1 MSISN
6 LNIQISSSI
15 GYNVV
20 GGGIILGHAP
30 QLQTVKTLDGTL
42 YDTSTNYTLLSS
54 PLLDINVLD
63 DFQSVVGIASDQQTV
78 SMTNNGNYELNVIDV
93 LYTYNQNVGVYGVFP
108 SDNSVLYGKTIQ
120 IAPGDTS
127 TFKLSYISDQA
138 GIYYNQ
144 IYLISNSNGGIHKIN
159 TRQIVRETSGLR
171 ITPTSFTTTTTH
183 LGQTREIVYDI
194 IPIKNEV
201 ERPDIIFPV
210 YTLLK
215 GGSEWYITNNDNN
228 KVTLKFNSNEVNNV
242 NGTYI
247 STLTM
252 QVNGFIYTATNTAT
266 VLVNY
271 ALTKNLG
278 TWLSEGAIHN
288 SIVGMSYD
296 LESGDRY
303 LTIGIGAGG
312 NNSPLYDAGGDL
324 LLDIESLGYT
334 GESVSTPFP
343 FWAEVYKIKFTGNN
357 QTYLSKDYLIKTT
370 EGIDFSGYFGDNAQ
384 TGSVF
389 IIEDDGYGSLSIK
402 LNNLRTLSE
411 DTGVNVTLNN
421 LTQSFYYSAAPSA
434 VVTNM
439 FIGFNYNT
447 RDKIALVKTSVVPV
461 PV

>member
-183 LGQTREIVYDI
+183 LGQTLEIVYDI
-194 IPIKNEV
+194 ITIKNEV
-201 ERPDIIFPV
+201 ELQDIIF
-210 YTLLK
+210 T
-215 GGSEWYITNNDNN
+215 
-228 KVTLKFNSNEVNNV
+228 F
-242 NGTYI
+242 
-247 STLTM
+247 
-252 QVNGFIYTATNTAT
+252 
-266 VLVNY
+266 
-271 ALTKNLG
+271 
-278 TWLSEGAIHN
+278 
-288 SIVGMSYD
+288 
-296 LESGDRY
+296 
-303 LTIGIGAGG
+303 
-312 NNSPLYDAGGDL
+312 
-324 LLDIESLGYT
+324 
-334 GESVSTPFP
+334 
-343 FWAEVYKIKFTGNN
+343 
-357 QTYLSKDYLIKTT
+357 
-370 EGIDFSGYFGDNAQ
+370 
-384 TGSVF
+384 
-389 IIEDDGYGSLSIK
+389 
-402 LNNLRTLSE
+402 
-411 DTGVNVTLNN
+411 
-421 LTQSFYYSAAPSA
+421 
-434 VVTNM
+434 
-439 FIGFNYNT
+439 
-447 RDKIALVKTSVVPV
+447 
-461 PV
+461 